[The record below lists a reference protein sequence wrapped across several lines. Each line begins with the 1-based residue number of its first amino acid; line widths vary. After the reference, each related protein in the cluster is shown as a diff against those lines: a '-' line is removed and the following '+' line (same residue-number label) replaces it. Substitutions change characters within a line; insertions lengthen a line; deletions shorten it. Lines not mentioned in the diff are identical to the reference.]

1 MAHDACARP
10 DSGFSLFSL
19 FLCSPTEE
27 NLDQNPSF
35 FFFFANLLIGILRN
49 PRGNIA
55 PITKDSFFS
64 SPFCM
69 NVRGFGARL
78 LEMLLGNP
86 VRQFWHLISIKTHGA
101 VYPCR
106 FWRELRS
113 RCFSPAV
120 VEWKD
125 PDHNR
130 IYNVDFFL
138 FYSFLQVK
146 QNGTYSGFIVWRNA
160 CGSRANATFPRCS
173 NMNLLP
179 NKCLKVQWFLWPVLK
194 NVA

>member
-138 FYSFLQVK
+138 FYSVLQVK
-146 QNGTYSGFIVWRNA
+146 QKRTYCGFMVWRNA
-160 CGSRANATFPRCS
+160 CGSRANATFPP
-173 NMNLLP
+173 LLEYEFAP
-179 NKCLKVQWFLWPVLK
+179 K
-194 NVA
+194 